1 MRKKR
6 LILNTITSLLLQL
19 TTIICGFVLP
29 RLILNHFGS
38 NVNGLVN
45 SITQFLQ
52 IISFL
57 ELGVGA
63 VVQSSLY
70 KPLADK
76 DNNQISSIIVSA
88 NKFFRRIAIILT
100 VYILVLI
107 CIFPAVIK
115 ITYDFFYTTFLILA
129 ISISY
134 FAQYYFGVVDRLL
147 LNSDQRGYIQY
158 TAQIITLIL
167 NTVICVFLISFNQ
180 SIQMVKLCSSLVFL
194 LRPIFLRLYVNH
206 NYKIDRKI
214 HYDKEPIKQKWNG
227 IAQHVA
233 AVILDSTDNIILTTF
248 SSLVNV
254 SIYSIYY
261 LVISGVKQLFMS
273 LVGGIQALLGE
284 LLAKKDLEELNKLFG
299 WYEWMIHT
307 LVVLIWGTTAILIV
321 PFISVY
327 TRGITDADYIV
338 PLFAV
343 LLTIANAAH
352 CLRLPYNTLILAAGH
367 YKQTQHNYIIAA
379 LLNII
384 ISILLVNL
392 LGLIGVAIGTI
403 IAMGYQTLWMMS
415 YDSNNIIYWN
425 KGKMIKQLIIDIF
438 ICLIYI
444 IVYCF
449 CPLVVDNY
457 VQWTVLA
464 IIIFL
469 INLIISLVINL
480 IFYKERVLNLIN
492 IALKKFHKV
501 SKGSV

>member
-107 CIFPAVIK
+107 CVFPTVIK
-115 ITYDFFYTTFLILA
+115 NTYDFFYTTFLILA

-158 TAQIITLIL
+158 TAQIVTLIL

-233 AVILDSTDNIILTTF
+233 AVILDSTDNIVLTTF

-254 SIYSIYY
+254 SIYSVYY
-261 LVISGVKQLFMS
+261 LVVSGVKQLFMS
-273 LVGGIQALLGE
+273 LVGGVQALLGE

-307 LVVLIWGTTAILIV
+307 FVVLIWGTTAILIV

-343 LLTIANAAH
+343 LITIANAAH

-384 ISILLVNL
+384 ISVLLVNL

-403 IAMGYQTLWMMS
+403 IAMGYQTLWMMN

-425 KGKMIKQLIIDIF
+425 KGKMIKQLIIDILT
-438 ICLIYI
+438 CLIYA

-457 VQWTVLA
+457 VLWIVLA
-464 IIIFL
+464 IIIF
-469 INLIISLVINL
+469 IANLIISLIINL
-480 IFYKERVLNLIN
+480 IFYKKRVLKLFNNTIKKFRMNKIN
-492 IALKKFHKV
+492 I
-501 SKGSV
+501 

>member
-88 NKFFRRIAIILT
+88 NKFFRKIAIILT

-107 CIFPAVIK
+107 CVFPTVIK
-115 ITYDFFYTTFLILA
+115 NTYDFFYTTFLILA

-233 AVILDSTDNIILTTF
+233 AVILDSTDNIVLTTF

-254 SIYSIYY
+254 SIYSVYY
-261 LVISGVKQLFMS
+261 LVVSGVKQLFMS
-273 LVGGIQALLGE
+273 LVGGVQALLGE
-284 LLAKKDLEELNKLFG
+284 LLAKKDLEEINKLFG

-307 LVVLIWGTTAILIV
+307 FVVLIWGTTAILIV

-343 LLTIANAAH
+343 LITIANAAH

-384 ISILLVNL
+384 ISVLLVNL

-403 IAMGYQTLWMMS
+403 IAMGYQTLWMMN

-438 ICLIYI
+438 TCLIYT

-457 VQWTVLA
+457 VQWIVLA
-464 IIIFL
+464 IIVFL
-469 INLIISLVINL
+469 INLIISLIINL
-480 IFYKERVLNLIN
+480 IFYKKRVLKLFNNTIKKFRMNKIN
-492 IALKKFHKV
+492 I
-501 SKGSV
+501 